1 MFSVEERP
9 KPARKQ
15 GLRCTPMKASRLNAR
30 TVLLLLVE
38 AMLLFGGIIIAVY
51 VRLGSVDAEDALI
64 QRNGFY
70 KAALATIFCLASFY
84 LFDLYDFVVMFDR
97 RELVL
102 RLLQALGLAWVALA
116 LMFYAVPQVMIGRG
130 VSLISLPLALLLM
143 VGWRLAIHWVLGHP
157 ELGERI
163 LIVGSGP
170 IAVEIARE
178 TLGRPDAGFRVVGFV
193 DNDPALVGQSLINPK
208 VIGLTSELATLV
220 RSENID
226 RLVVAIGDRRGQ
238 FPTQE
243 LLRLSLSGD
252 VSIEESASFYERLTG
267 RVLLDMIRPS
277 WLIFSSRGRRAR
289 INEIARA
296 MMHRTVAL
304 LGAILSLPIAMVAAV
319 LIKIDS
325 RGPVLYRQER
335 VGKNGRTFML
345 MKFRSMRVD
354 AEKDGPVWA
363 KSEDE
368 RMTRFGRVIRK
379 IRVDEIPQFWN
390 ILRGDMNFV
399 GPRPERPHF
408 VAQLAQE
415 IPFYEQRHLIAPGL
429 TGWAQIK
436 YPYGASIEDAKQ
448 KLQYDLYYI
457 KNQSLTLDATIV
469 FETVKTVLFGR
480 GT

>member
-1 MFSVEERP
+1 M
-9 KPARKQ
+9 
-15 GLRCTPMKASRLNAR
+15 
-30 TVLLLLVE
+30 LLLLLAE
-38 AMLLFGGIIIAVY
+38 AMLLFGGLIIAVY
-51 VRLGSVDAEDALI
+51 VRLGAVDAEDTLL

-70 KAALATIFCLASFY
+70 KAALATVFCLSSFY
-84 LFDLYDFVVMFDR
+84 LFDLYDFVVMHDR

-102 RLLQALGLAWVALA
+102 RLMQALGLAWVALA
-116 LMFYAVPQVMIGRG
+116 LTFYAVPQVMIGRG
-130 VSLISLPLALLLM
+130 VSFISLPLALLLM
-143 VGWRLAIHWVLGHP
+143 VCWRLGIHWILGHP

-163 LIVGSGP
+163 LIVGSGQF
-170 IAVEIARE
+170 AVEIARE

-193 DNDPALVGQSLINPK
+193 DNDPELVGKSLINPK
-208 VIGLTSELATLV
+208 VIGLTSDLRAIV
-220 RSENID
+220 KKENID
-226 RLVVAIGDRRGQ
+226 RIVVAIGDRRGH

-277 WLIFSSRGRRAR
+277 WLIFSSRGQRVRVNEFAR
-289 INEIARA
+289 IL
-296 MMHRTVAL
+296 MHRAVAL
-304 LGAILSLPIAMVAAV
+304 IGALLSLPVAIVTAM

-325 RGPVLYRQER
+325 RGPVFYKQER
-335 VGKNGRTFML
+335 VGKNGRTFTL
-345 MKFRSMRVD
+345 IKFRSMRVD

-363 KSEDE
+363 KTLDE
-368 RMTRFGRVIRK
+368 RTTRVGRIIRK
-379 IRVDEIPQFWN
+379 IRVDEIPQFWS

-415 IPFYEQRHLIAPGL
+415 IPFYEQRHLIPPGL

-436 YPYGASIEDAKQ
+436 YPYGASIEDARQ

-457 KNQSLTLDATIV
+457 KNQSLTLDATIL
-469 FETVKTVLFGR
+469 FETVKTILFGR